1 MVTVD
6 VDGVSEC
13 DGGGDSVKTS
23 VKKVTSLLFRS
34 ATCKTIER

>member
-23 VKKVTSLLFRS
+23 DKKVSSILFRS
-34 ATCKTIER
+34 APCKTIER